1 MAVQFFGINGNVDV
15 IKSPRKRF
23 YLYMKTANDN
33 DSYGHIVKY
42 TGLFGGVQGLSILIN
57 LVRNKMVAVLLGPV
71 GMGLA
76 SLFNTSL
83 NFVSQATNL
92 GLSFSAVRHLSEI
105 FDEGD
110 MAKMSHYVR
119 VVRCWGLI
127 TALVGMFVL
136 AMAGPWLSANIFPWG
151 DHTLH
156 FIVLSPVVAMM
167 ALTGCETAILKG
179 ARRLRPLASIQV
191 GTIVIALV
199 VSVPIYWL
207 FGMSG
212 IVPVLFICAFATMV
226 LTMRSSFHLFPY
238 RLFGD
243 GKKTLAEGG
252 EMVRLGVSFV
262 MAGILGSGAEMV
274 VRSFLN
280 LSGDLDAVGLY
291 NAGYMLTVTY
301 AGMVFSAMETDYFP
315 RLSAINHDNTAVIG
329 LANRQI
335 EVSVLAVGPML
346 SGLIVFLPVLM
357 PLLYSGKFLPVVAMA
372 QVTVFSMYFKA
383 VLLPLA
389 YITLA
394 KGDSLAYLVLEAI
407 YDVIFVVLVIVGYQR
422 WGLFGTGVALS
433 VAHLCD
439 LLTVSTYAHFKYG
452 YKPTAAVLRYM
463 AMQYAFGAA
472 AYAVTCFLS
481 SWNYWVVG
489 VVVVGVSAA
498 TSLYIII
505 YKKTSLWEAMKRKY
519 LSR

>member
-1 MAVQFFGINGNVDV
+1 
-15 IKSPRKRF
+15 
-23 YLYMKTANDN
+23 MKTASHN
-33 DSYGHIVKY
+33 DSYAHILKY

-57 LVRNKMVAVLLGPV
+57 LVRNKMVALLLGPV

-110 MAKMSHYVR
+110 MAKMERYVR
-119 VVRCWGLI
+119 VVRLWGLV
-127 TALVGMFVL
+127 TAVAGTLVFAL
-136 AMAGPWLSANIFPWG
+136 AAPWLNANVFSWG

-156 FIVLSPVVAMM
+156 FLSLSPVVAMM

-179 ARRLRPLASIQV
+179 ARRLRPLASIQIW
-191 GTIVIALV
+191 TIAAALFI
-199 VSVPIYWL
+199 SVPIYWM

-212 IVPVLFICAFATMV
+212 IVPVLTICAFATMA
-226 LTMRSSFHLFPY
+226 LTMRSSFRLFPY
-238 RLFGD
+238 RLSG
-243 GKKTLAEGG
+243 GVRTLLAEGSD
-252 EMVRLGVSFV
+252 MVRLGVSFV

-315 RLSAINHDNTAVIG
+315 RLSAVNHDNTAINT

-346 SGLIVFLPVLM
+346 SGLIVFLPILM
-357 PLLYSGKFLPVVAMA
+357 PLLYSGKFVPVVAMA
-372 QVTVFSMYFKA
+372 QVTVFSMYFKS

-394 KGDSLAYLVLEAI
+394 KGDSVAYLALEAI
-407 YDVIFVVLVIVGYQR
+407 YDILFAALVIAGYHR

-439 LLTVSTYAHFKYG
+439 LITVSAYAHFKYG
-452 YKPTAAVLRYM
+452 YRPTAAVLRYI
-463 AMQYAFGAA
+463 AIQYALGAA
-472 AYAVTCFLS
+472 AYGVTCLS
-481 SWNYWVVG
+481 SPWLYWVAG
-489 VVVVGVSAA
+489 IAVVAVSAA

-505 YKKTSLWEAMKRKY
+505 YKKTSLWDAMKRKY